1 MVAVL
6 SLQQPE
12 VQIGIIFFA
21 EVLPALIWTAG
32 GVAAFWIGARAFV
45 RLKRSHTP
53 TELADVPHSL
63 ELLQESMDDIRDVL
77 HAQMDEVREL
87 SGRIE
92 FAERLL
98 TKARDEDRN

>member
-1 MVAVL
+1 M
-6 SLQQPE
+6 SIQQPE
-12 VQIGIIFFA
+12 VQIGLIFFS

-32 GVAAFWIGARAFV
+32 GVAAFWIGARTFV
-45 RLKRSHTP
+45 RLKRPHSP
-53 TELADVPHSL
+53 TELAEVPHSL
-63 ELLQESMDDIRDVL
+63 ELLQESVDDIRDAL
-77 HAQMDEVREL
+77 YAQIGEVREL